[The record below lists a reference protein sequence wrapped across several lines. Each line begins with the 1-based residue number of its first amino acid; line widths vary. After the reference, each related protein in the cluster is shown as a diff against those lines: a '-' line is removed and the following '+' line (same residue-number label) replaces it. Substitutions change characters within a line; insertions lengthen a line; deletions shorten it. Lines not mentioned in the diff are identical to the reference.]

1 MSLLT
6 DARQTIVD
14 ALVSNDVPAVM
25 NTPAVLIPPVVVV
38 EPTDPWVVNWTLQSV
53 QVSLGL
59 SAVVN
64 VSDQMTALANLES
77 LVDDV
82 LAALPGGALMEGV
95 AVPQYD
101 DTGSQGQVLRSTIT
115 IQIAVRE
122 K

>member
-14 ALVSNDVPAVM
+14 ALIDNDVPAVM
-25 NTPAVLIPPVVVV
+25 NTPAVLIPPAVVV
-38 EPTDPWVVNWTLQSV
+38 EPTDPWIVAWTLQSV

-95 AVPQYD
+95 AVPSYE